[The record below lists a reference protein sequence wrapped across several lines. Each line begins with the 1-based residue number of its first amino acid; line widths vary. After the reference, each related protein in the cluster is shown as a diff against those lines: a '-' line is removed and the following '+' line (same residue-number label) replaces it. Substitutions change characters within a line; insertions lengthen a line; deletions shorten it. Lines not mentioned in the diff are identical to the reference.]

1 MNKKIIIAID
11 GCSSTGKST
20 IAKALAKNLQYHYID
35 SGAMYRA
42 VTLFAL
48 RNGYIHE
55 KGIDTEGLSSAMK
68 DIIISFTRDE
78 KGNPATLLNGENVE
92 TEIRSPRISK
102 WVSPIST
109 LGFVREALTKQQKD
123 FGLEKGIVMDG
134 RDIGTTVFPRAE
146 LKIFLSA
153 RPEVRAK
160 RRYKEML
167 EKGVEIS
174 LQEVQKGL
182 LERDRIDSSRTI
194 SPLAK
199 ADDAIVFDNSDLTIE
214 EQDQQLLALARQT
227 IEQKTRES
235 DN

>member
-1 MNKKIIIAID
+1 
-11 GCSSTGKST
+11 
-20 IAKALAKNLQYHYID
+20 
-35 SGAMYRA
+35 
-42 VTLFAL
+42 
-48 RNGYIHE
+48 
-55 KGIDTEGLSSAMK
+55 
-68 DIIISFTRDE
+68 
-78 KGNPATLLNGENVE
+78 
-92 TEIRSPRISK
+92 
-102 WVSPIST
+102 
-109 LGFVREALTKQQKD
+109 
-123 FGLEKGIVMDG
+123 
-134 RDIGTTVFPRAE
+134 
-146 LKIFLSA
+146 
-153 RPEVRAK
+153 
-160 RRYKEML
+160 ML